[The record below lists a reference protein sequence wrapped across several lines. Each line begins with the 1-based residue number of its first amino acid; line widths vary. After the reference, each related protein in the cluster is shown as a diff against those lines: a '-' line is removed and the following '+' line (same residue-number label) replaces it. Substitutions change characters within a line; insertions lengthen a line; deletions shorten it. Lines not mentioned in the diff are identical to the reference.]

1 MLERYLNVPKKFIV
15 VGNGLEDN
23 FRTAFM
29 QHVVGEP
36 NILVMRS
43 KVYHKNSLA
52 GDLITSEEARRDVNR
67 FVSLRLAHG

>member
-15 VGNGLEDN
+15 VGNGSEDN
-23 FRTAFM
+23 FRTALM

-43 KVYHKNSLA
+43 KNYQKDSLA
-52 GDLITSEEARRDVNR
+52 GDLITSEAACRDVR
-67 FVSLRLAHG
+67 QFVSSNS